1 MYPHLTH
8 LIEEC
13 CLSKSRKG
21 KHLEN
26 YRWKNFFRI
35 LKRVMFYGHKYKLKT
50 LDDLKIVVEE
60 YIDYYSSKESQQN

>member
-13 CLSKSRKG
+13 RLSKSRKG
-21 KHLEN
+21 NRLEN
-26 YRWKNFFRI
+26 SSMENFFRI